1 MLGLLKK
8 LFDANDKEV
17 KKVMKTVEKINKLE
31 AHISPLSDEELKGKT
46 TTFRERLAKGETLDD
61 ILPEAYAVAREAA
74 KRVRNERHYDVQM
87 VGGIVLHQGRIAEMK
102 TGEGKTLVAVSPLY
116 LNALAGKG
124 VHLVTANDYL
134 AKRDGMLM
142 ARIYHFLGLSTG
154 IINHDS
160 AFLFDPDASEG
171 PHGDPIRKCTRQE
184 AYRADITYGTNNE
197 YGFDYLR
204 DNMVWQ
210 MEDKVQRGH
219 HYAIVDEVDS
229 ILIDEART
237 PLIISG
243 RGQGTNANYE
253 KFAKLVQQLNKDEH
267 YTVDEKSK
275 NSPLNE
281 DGVARVEELLGIE
294 NLYDMEHVEAAHLV
308 SNALRAKE
316 CYRNDVEYVIR
327 DDEIVIVDEFTGRL
341 MFGRRYS
348 DGLHQAIE
356 AKEGV
361 KIRQE
366 DQTLAS
372 ITFQNYFKMYK
383 KLAGM
388 TGTAAT
394 EEREFR
400 EIYGVDV
407 IVIPTHRPI
416 SRKDESDI
424 VYKDEGLKFKAVCE
438 EIAKLHEKGRPVLVG
453 SRSIDKSEALSR
465 ILKEKNIPH
474 NVLNAK
480 YHEQEATIIA
490 QAGRLGGVTIATNMA
505 GRGVDIILGGNP
517 PDPEAAKK
525 VKELGGLCILGTERH
540 ESRRIDNQLRGRSG
554 RQGDPGSSRFFV
566 SLDDELMRLFGSDR
580 IKNIMEW
587 LKVDDEPIESGMV
600 SRGIENAQ
608 QKVES
613 YHFDIRKNV
622 LRYDDTMNNQ
632 RKVIYEERDRILRG
646 EDLRPHIMHFVET
659 LASDWINTYCSEEVH
674 PDEWETDLLWEQIKD
689 VLDLPEEHTLEQLVK
704 LPRAEL
710 VPTILKWSEA
720 YYELKE
726 SLMGPQTM
734 RSFEKWV
741 LLQTLD
747 SKWIDHLQSID
758 LLREGIGL
766 RGYGQKDPQIEFIK
780 EAFEMFE
787 GLKHRIMEDTVR
799 LLFKLEVRQGE
810 DVPEEQVIQE
820 SHEGPPGPEAIS
832 QASES
837 GPPPRMRTRSK
848 ISRNDKCWCGSDKKW
863 KYCHYPDEG

>member
-8 LFDANDKEV
+8 LFDSNDKEV
-17 KKVMKTVEKINKLE
+17 KKVMKTVEKINSLE
-31 AHISPLSDEELKGKT
+31 SSISPLSDEELRGKT
-46 TTFRERLAKGETLDD
+46 AAFKARVQKGESLDD
-61 ILPEAYAVAREAA
+61 LLPEAFAVVREAA
-74 KRVRNERHYDVQM
+74 KRVRNERHYDVQL

-102 TGEGKTLVAVSPLY
+102 TGEGKTLVATAPMY
-116 LNALAGKG
+116 LNALSGNG
-124 VHLVTANDYL
+124 CHLVTANDYL

-142 ARIYHFLGLSTG
+142 AHIYNFLGLSTG

-160 AFLFDPDASEG
+160 AFLFDLSGQEG
-171 PHGDPIRKCTRQE
+171 PNKDPLRQCSRQD

-219 HYAIVDEVDS
+219 HFAIVDEVDS

-243 RGQGTNANYE
+243 RGQGTNSDYTKYAQ
-253 KFAKLVQQLNKDEH
+253 LVKQLKKDEH

-275 NSPLNE
+275 NAPLNE
-281 DGVARVEELLGIE
+281 DGVARVEEMLGIG
-294 NLYDMEHVEAAHLV
+294 NLYDIEHVEAAHLI

-316 CYRNDVEYVIR
+316 CYRFDVEYVVR

-394 EEREFR
+394 EEKEFR

-416 SRKDESDI
+416 QRKDHADV
-424 VYKDEGLKFKAVCE
+424 VYKDEPLKFKAVCE
-438 EIAKLHEKGRPVLVG
+438 EIAELHKLGRPVLVG
-453 SRSIDKSEALSR
+453 SRSIDKSEVLSR
-465 ILKEKNIPH
+465 MLKEKGIPH

-480 YHEQEATIIA
+480 YHEQEASIIA
-490 QAGRLGGVTIATNMA
+490 QAGRVGGVTIATNMA

-517 PDPEAAKK
+517 PDAEQAAK
-525 VKELGGLCILGTERH
+525 VREVGGLMIIGTERH

-554 RQGDPGSSRFFV
+554 RQGDPGASRFYV
-566 SLDDELMRLFGSDR
+566 CLDDELMRLFGSDR
-580 IKNIMEW
+580 IKNVMEF

-613 YHFDIRKNV
+613 YHFDIRKSV

-659 LASDWINTYCSEEVH
+659 LANDWINTYCSAEISPE
-674 PDEWETDLLWEQIKD
+674 EWETDLLWEQVRD
-689 VLDLPEEHTLEQLVK
+689 VLEMPEEHTLEELLT
-704 LPRAEL
+704 LPRAEM
-710 VPTILKWSEA
+710 VPKLIEWADAFYKHKEEQLGSE
-720 YYELKE
+720 
-726 SLMGPQTM
+726 TT

-747 SKWIDHLQSID
+747 TKWQDHLASID

-810 DVPEEQVIQE
+810 EIPEEAPIE
-820 SHEGPPGPEAIS
+820 EAHEGPPIAAAPEPA
-832 QASES
+832 AR
-837 GPPPRMRTRSK
+837 GGVRARSK
-848 ISRNDKCWCGSDKKW
+848 MSRNDECWCGSGKKW
-863 KYCHYPDEG
+863 KKCHYPDEG

>member
-8 LFDANDKEV
+8 LFDSNEKEV
-17 KKVMKTVEKINKLE
+17 KKVMKIVERVNALE
-31 AHISPLSDEELKGKT
+31 ASITPLDDQALRAKT
-46 TTFRERLAKGETLDD
+46 DHFRERLSKGESLDD
-61 ILPEAYAVAREAA
+61 ILPEAYAVVREAA
-74 KRVRNERHYDVQM
+74 KRVRNERHYDVQL
-87 VGGIVLHQGRIAEMK
+87 VGGIVLHQGRVAEMK
-102 TGEGKTLVAVSPLY
+102 TGEGKTLVATAPLY
-116 LNALAGKG
+116 LNALAGNG
-124 VHLVTANDYL
+124 AHLVTANDYL
-134 AKRDGMLM
+134 AKRDGMHM
-142 ARIYHFLGLSTG
+142 ARVYHFLGLSLG

-160 AFLFDPDASEG
+160 AFLYDPEGKEG
-171 PHGDPIRKCTRQE
+171 PTQDPLVRCNRQD

-204 DNMVWQ
+204 DNMVWE
-210 MEDKVQRGH
+210 MSDKVQRGH
-219 HYAIVDEVDS
+219 HFAIVDEVDS

-253 KFAKLVQQLNKDEH
+253 KFAQIVRQLKRDEH

-275 NSPLNE
+275 NAPLNE
-281 DGVARVEELLGIE
+281 DGVARVEEILGIR
-294 NLYDMEHVEAAHLV
+294 NLYDMENVEAAHLI

-394 EEREFR
+394 EEKEFR
-400 EIYGVDV
+400 EIYGIDV

-416 SRKDESDI
+416 QRKDQADI
-424 VYKDEGLKFKAVCE
+424 VYKDEPLKFKAACE
-438 EIAKLHEKGRPVLVG
+438 EIAELHKLGRPVLVG
-453 SRSIDKSEALSR
+453 SRSIDKSEVLSR
-465 ILKEKNIPH
+465 ILKEKGIPH

-480 YHEQEATIIA
+480 YHEQEAQIIA
-490 QAGRLGGVTIATNMA
+490 QAGRLGAVTIATNMA

-517 PDPEAAKK
+517 PDPEQAAK
-525 VKELGGLCILGTERH
+525 VRELGGLHILGTERH

-554 RQGDPGSSRFFV
+554 RQGDPGSSRFYV
-566 SLDDELMRLFGSDR
+566 SLDDELMRLFGSER
-580 IKNIMEW
+580 IKNVMEW

-600 SRGIENAQ
+600 SGGIENAQ
-608 QKVES
+608 KKVES
-613 YHFDIRKNV
+613 YHFDIRKSV

-632 RKVIYEERDRILRG
+632 RKVIYEQRDRILRG
-646 EDLRPHIMHFVET
+646 EDLRPQILHFVEQ
-659 LASDWINTYCSEEVH
+659 LSNDWVASYCSEEVH
-674 PDEWETDLLWEQIKD
+674 PDEWESEALWEQVRD
-689 VLDLPEEHTLEQLVK
+689 VLDLGGQHELPELLAV
-704 LPRAEL
+704 PRAEMAPL
-710 VPTILKWSEA
+710 LTKWAEE
-720 YYELKE
+720 YYSIKE
-726 SLMGPQTM
+726 SLMGPETM

-787 GLKHRIMEDTVR
+787 GLKHRIMEDTLR

-810 DVPEEQVIQE
+810 EMPEESGIE
-820 SHEGPPGPEAIS
+820 EAVP
-832 QASES
+832 APLPAAEEPA
-837 GPPPRMRTRSK
+837 GVRVRVRSK
-848 ISRNDKCWCGSDKKW
+848 MTRNDMCWCGSGKKW
-863 KYCHYPDEG
+863 KKCHYPDEG

>member
-1 MLGLLKK
+1 MLALLKR

-17 KKVMKTVEKINKLE
+17 KKVMKTVDKINKLE
-31 AHISPLSDEELKGKT
+31 ATVAPLEDADLHNKAQQ
-46 TTFRERLAKGETLDD
+46 FRERLAKGETLDD
-61 ILPEAYAVAREAA
+61 ILPEAYAVAREAS
-74 KRVRNERHYDVQM
+74 KRVRNERHYDVQL
-87 VGGIVLHQGRIAEMK
+87 VGAIVMHQGRIAEMK
-102 TGEGKTLVAVSPLY
+102 TGEGKTLVAVAALY
-116 LNALAGKG
+116 LNALSGNGA
-124 VHLVTANDYL
+124 HLVTANDYL

-142 ARIYHFLGLSTG
+142 GHIYDFLGLSTG

-160 AFLFDPDASEG
+160 AYLFDKSAEEG
-171 PHGDPIRKCTRQE
+171 PNKDPLRACSRQE

-210 MEDKVQRGH
+210 LEDKVQRGH
-219 HYAIVDEVDS
+219 HFAIVDEVDS

-253 KFAKLVQQLNKDEH
+253 KFAQLVRQLNRDEH
-267 YTVDEKSK
+267 FTVDEKSK
-275 NSPLNE
+275 NAPLNE
-281 DGVARVEELLGIE
+281 EGVAKVEELLGIR
-294 NLYDMEHVEAAHLV
+294 NLYDMENVEAAHLI

-416 SRKDESDI
+416 ARKDMADI
-424 VYKDEGLKFKAVCE
+424 VYKDEKLKFMAVCE
-438 EIAKLHEKGRPVLVG
+438 EIARLHEIGQPVLVG
-453 SRSIDKSEALSR
+453 SRSIDKSEALST
-465 ILKEKNIPH
+465 ILKEKGIPH
-474 NVLNAK
+474 SVLNAK
-480 YHEQEATIIA
+480 YHEQEASIIS
-490 QAGRLGGVTIATNMA
+490 QAGRLGAVTIATNMA

-517 PDPEAAKK
+517 PSPELAKK
-525 VKELGGLCILGTERH
+525 VCELGGLHILGTERH

-580 IKNIMEW
+580 IKNVMEW

-600 SRGIENAQ
+600 SKGIENAQ

-613 YHFDIRKNV
+613 YHFDIRKSV

-646 EDLRPHIMHFVET
+646 EDLRPHVLHFVRT
-659 LASDWINTYCSEEVH
+659 LCLDWVNTYCSEEIH
-674 PDEWETDLLWEQIKD
+674 PSEWEVDLLWEQVRD
-689 VLDLPEEHTLEQLVK
+689 VLDLPEENTLEQLLAV
-704 LPRAEL
+704 PRAQMVDTL
-710 VPTILKWSEA
+710 VQWSET

-726 SLMGPQTM
+726 ALMGQETM

-747 SKWIDHLQSID
+747 GKWIDHLQSID
-758 LLREGIGL
+758 MLREGIGL

-787 GLKHRIMEDTVR
+787 GLKHRILEDTVR

-810 DVPEEQVIQE
+810 EIPEDSVIE
-820 SHEGPPGPEAIS
+820 EAHEVGHMVDEPP
-832 QASES
+832 
-837 GPPPRMRTRSK
+837 PPPRGRTRSK
-848 ISRNDKCWCGSDKKW
+848 MSRNEQCWCGSGKKW
-863 KYCHYPDEG
+863 KKCHYPAEG

>member
-1 MLGLLKK
+1 MLGLLKR

-31 AHISPLSDEELKGKT
+31 PTVAPLEDADLRAKTAH
-46 TTFRERLAKGETLDD
+46 FRDRLAKGETLDD
-61 ILPEAYAVAREAA
+61 ILPEAYAVAREAS
-74 KRVRNERHYDVQM
+74 KRVRNERHYDVQL
-87 VGGIVLHQGRIAEMK
+87 VGAIVLHQGRIAEMK
-102 TGEGKTLVAVSPLY
+102 TGEGKTLVAVAALY
-116 LNALAGKG
+116 LNALGGNGA
-124 VHLVTANDYL
+124 HLVTANDYL

-142 ARIYHFLGLSTG
+142 AHIYDFLGLTTG
-154 IINHDS
+154 VINHDS
-160 AFLFDPDASEG
+160 AYLFDASAQAG
-171 PHGDPIRKCTRQE
+171 PNKDPLRPCSRQE

-210 MEDKVQRGH
+210 LEDKVQRGH
-219 HYAIVDEVDS
+219 HFAIVDEVDS

-253 KFAKLVQQLNKDEH
+253 KFAQMVRQLKKDEH

-281 DGVARVEELLGIE
+281 DGVARVEELLGIR
-294 NLYDMEHVEAAHLV
+294 NLYDMENVESAHLV

-416 SRKDESDI
+416 SRKDQADI
-424 VYKDEGLKFKAVCE
+424 VYKDERLKFLAVCE
-438 EIAKLHEKGRPVLVG
+438 EIAALHEAGRPVLVG

-465 ILKEKNIPH
+465 ILKEKGVPH

-480 YHEQEATIIA
+480 YHEQEASIIA

-517 PDPEAAKK
+517 PDAEAAKK
-525 VKELGGLCILGTERH
+525 VRELGGLHILGTERH

-580 IKNIMEW
+580 IKNVMEW

-600 SRGIENAQ
+600 SKGIENAQ

-613 YHFDIRKNV
+613 YHFDIRKSV

-646 EDLRPHIMHFVET
+646 EDLRPHVLHFVKT
-659 LASDWINTYCSEEVH
+659 LALDWVNTYCSEEIH
-674 PDEWETDLLWEQIKD
+674 PDEWETDLLWEQVRD
-689 VLDLPEEHTLEQLVK
+689 VLDLPEDHTLEQL
-704 LPRAEL
+704 LAMPRAEMVDQL
-710 VPTILKWSEA
+710 VKWSET
-720 YYELKE
+720 YYEIKE
-726 SLMGPQTM
+726 SLMGHETM

-747 SKWIDHLQSID
+747 GKWIDHLQSID
-758 LLREGIGL
+758 MLREGIGL

-787 GLKHRIMEDTVR
+787 GLKHRIQEDTVR

-810 DVPEEQVIQE
+810 DIPEDSVIEEAHEVGVPVAEE
-820 SHEGPPGPEAIS
+820 PPAARG
-832 QASES
+832 
-837 GPPPRMRTRSK
+837 RVRSK
-848 ISRNDKCWCGSDKKW
+848 MSRNDPCWCGSGTKW
-863 KYCHYPDEG
+863 KKCHYPDEG

>member
-1 MLGLLKK
+1 MLGLLRKI
-8 LFDANDKEV
+8 FDSNQKEV
-17 KKVMKTVEKINKLE
+17 NKIMKVVEKINALE
-31 AHISPLSDEELKGKT
+31 PSVQPLNDYNLREKTMQFRDRLK
-46 TTFRERLAKGETLDD
+46 KGETLDD
-61 ILPEAYAVAREAA
+61 LLPEAYAVVREAA
-74 KRVRNERHYDVQM
+74 KRVRGERHYDVQM

-102 TGEGKTLVAVSPLY
+102 TGEGKTLVGTCPVY
-116 LNALAGKG
+116 LNALTGLG
-124 VHLVTANDYL
+124 VHLITVNDYL

-142 ARIYHFLGLSTG
+142 AKVYDFLGLTVG

-160 AFLFDPDASEG
+160 AFVYDSTVQGEPLRPVS
-171 PHGDPIRKCTRQE
+171 RQE
-184 AYRADITYGTNNE
+184 AYKADITYGTNNE

-204 DNMVWQ
+204 DNLVW
-210 MEDKVQRGH
+210 ELSDKVQRGH
-219 HYAIVDEVDS
+219 HFAIVDEVDS

-243 RGQGTNANYE
+243 RGQGVNANYE
-253 KFAKLVQQLNKDEH
+253 KFSVLVRELKKDEH

-275 NSPLNE
+275 NAPLNE
-281 DGVARVEELLGIE
+281 DGVAKVEEMLGLR
-294 NLYDMEHVEAAHLV
+294 NLYDMENVESAHLV
-308 SNALRAKE
+308 ANALKAKE

-327 DDEIVIVDEFTGRL
+327 DEEIVIVDEFTGRL

-366 DQTLAS
+366 DQTQAS
-372 ITFQNYFKMYK
+372 VTFQNYFKMYK

-400 EIYGVDV
+400 EIYDVDV
-407 IVIPTHRPI
+407 VVIPTHRPI
-416 SRKDESDI
+416 SRKDLPDT
-424 VYKDEGLKFKAVCE
+424 VYKDEPLKFKAVCD
-438 EIAKLHEKGRPVLVG
+438 EIEALHKTGRPVLVG
-453 SRSIDKSEALSR
+453 SRAIDKSELLSR
-465 ILKEKNIPH
+465 MLKERGVPH

-480 YHEQEATIIA
+480 YHEQEAQIIA
-490 QAGRLGGVTIATNMA
+490 QAGRFGGVTIATNMA

-517 PDPEAAKK
+517 QDPEQYKK
-525 VKELGGLCILGTERH
+525 VRELGGLCILGTERH
-540 ESRRIDNQLRGRSG
+540 ESRRIDNQLRGRAG

-566 SLDDELMRLFGSDR
+566 SLDDELMRLFGGDR
-580 IKNIMEW
+580 IKNVMTF

-608 QKVES
+608 SKVES
-613 YHFDIRKNV
+613 YHFDIRKSV

-646 EDLRPHIMHFVET
+646 EDLRPHIMHFVEQ
-659 LASDWINTYCSEEVH
+659 LANGWVDGYCSAEIS
-674 PDEWETDLLWEQIKD
+674 PDEWEWDLFWAEVRD
-689 VLDLPEEHTLEQLVK
+689 VLELPEEHTLDELK
-704 LPRAEL
+704 ALPRAEL
-710 VPTILKWSEA
+710 APRLISWADA
-720 YYELKE
+720 YYDHKE
-726 SLMGPQTM
+726 EQLGPETA
-734 RSFEKWV
+734 RRFEKWV

-810 DVPEEQVIQE
+810 EVPDEPDMSEME
-820 SHEGPPGPEAIS
+820 MPSMPDEPPALLAGA
-832 QASES
+832 A
-837 GPPPRMRTRSK
+837 PPSTRGRLATR
-848 ISRNDKCWCGSDKKW
+848 ISRNDACWCGSGQRW
-863 KYCHYPDEG
+863 KSCHYPDEG

>member
-1 MLGLLKK
+1 MLGLLKR

-17 KKVMKTVEKINKLE
+17 KKVMKTVDKINKLE
-31 AHISPLSDEELKGKT
+31 PTVAPLEDDQLRAKT
-46 TTFRERLAKGETLDD
+46 EHFRERLSKGETLDD
-61 ILPEAYAVAREAA
+61 ILPEAYAVAREAS
-74 KRVRNERHYDVQM
+74 KRVRNERHYDVQL
-87 VGGIVLHQGRIAEMK
+87 VGAIVLHQGRIAEMK
-102 TGEGKTLVAVSPLY
+102 TGEGKTLVAVAALY
-116 LNALAGKG
+116 LNALNGLGA
-124 VHLVTANDYL
+124 HLVTANDYL

-142 ARIYHFLGLSTG
+142 GHIYHFLGLSTG

-160 AFLFDPDASEG
+160 AYLFDLNAQEG
-171 PHGDPIRKCTRQE
+171 PNKDPLRPCSRQE

-210 MEDKVQRGH
+210 LEDKVQRGH
-219 HYAIVDEVDS
+219 HFAIVDEVDS

-253 KFAKLVQQLNKDEH
+253 KFAQLVRQLKKDEH

-281 DGVARVEELLGIE
+281 DGVARVEELLGIR
-294 NLYDMEHVEAAHLV
+294 NLYDMENVESAHLV

-416 SRKDESDI
+416 SRKDQADI
-424 VYKDEGLKFKAVCE
+424 VYKDERLKFLAVCE
-438 EIAKLHEKGRPVLVG
+438 EIAELHKAGRPVLVG
-453 SRSIDKSEALSR
+453 SRSIDKSETLSR
-465 ILKEKNIPH
+465 ILKEKGIPH

-480 YHEQEATIIA
+480 YHEQEASIIA

-517 PDPEAAKK
+517 PDAEAAQK
-525 VKELGGLCILGTERH
+525 VRELGGLHILGTERH

-580 IKNIMEW
+580 IKNVMEW

-613 YHFDIRKNV
+613 YHFDIRKSV

-646 EDLRPHIMHFVET
+646 EDLRPHVLHFVRM
-659 LASDWINTYCSEEVH
+659 LAQDWVNTYCSEEIH
-674 PDEWETDLLWEQIKD
+674 PDEWESDLLWEQVRD
-689 VLDLPEEHTLEQLVK
+689 VLELPEEHTLEQL
-704 LPRAEL
+704 LAAPRAEMVDLL
-710 VPTILKWSEA
+710 VQWSEA
-720 YYELKE
+720 FYETKE
-726 SLMGPQTM
+726 SLMGHETM

-747 SKWIDHLQSID
+747 GKWIDHLQSID
-758 LLREGIGL
+758 MLREGIGL

-780 EAFEMFE
+780 EAYEMFE

-810 DVPEEQVIQE
+810 DIPEETVMEEAQPGGLPVAE
-820 SHEGPPGPEAIS
+820 EPPTRG
-832 QASES
+832 
-837 GPPPRMRTRSK
+837 RVRSK
-848 ISRNDKCWCGSDKKW
+848 MSRNEQCWCGSGKKW
-863 KYCHYPDEG
+863 KKCHYPDEG

>member
-8 LFDANDKEV
+8 LFDANEKEV
-17 KKVMKTVEKINKLE
+17 KKILKVVEKINAFE
-31 AHISPLSDEELKGKT
+31 PSIAPLSDEQLKAKT
-46 TTFRERLAKGETLDD
+46 PQFRERLAKGETLDD
-61 ILPEAYAVAREAA
+61 LLPEAYAVAREAA
-74 KRVRNERHYDVQM
+74 KRVRNERHYDVQL
-87 VGGIVLHQGRIAEMK
+87 VGAIVLHQGRIAEMK
-102 TGEGKTLVAVSPLY
+102 TGEGKTLVATAPMY
-116 LNALAGKG
+116 LNGLAGNG
-124 VHLVTANDYL
+124 CHLVTANDYL

-142 ARIYHFLGLSTG
+142 GRIYDFLGLTTG

-160 AFLFDPDASEG
+160 AFLFDATASEG
-171 PHGDPIRKCTRQE
+171 PHGDPVRPCSRQE

-219 HYAIVDEVDS
+219 HFAIVDEVDS

-243 RGQGTNANYE
+243 RGSGTNANYE
-253 KFAKLVQQLNKDEH
+253 KFAQIARQLTRDEH
-267 YTVDEKSK
+267 FTVDEKSK
-275 NSPLNE
+275 NAPLNE
-281 DGVARVEELLGIE
+281 EGVARVEEILGIR
-294 NLYDMEHVEAAHLV
+294 NLYDMENVEAAHLI
-308 SNALRAKE
+308 SNALRATY
-316 CYRNDVEYVIR
+316 CYRNEVEYVIR

-372 ITFQNYFKMYK
+372 ITFQNYFKLYK

-394 EEREFR
+394 EEKEFR

-416 SRKDESDI
+416 ARKDQSDI
-424 VYKDEGLKFKAVCE
+424 VYKDEPLKFKAVCE
-438 EIAKLHEKGRPVLVG
+438 EIVEMHKLGRPVLVG
-453 SRSIDKSEALSR
+453 SRSIEKSETLSR
-465 ILKEKNIPH
+465 MLKEQGIPH

-480 YHEQEATIIA
+480 YHEQEAQIIA
-490 QAGRLGGVTIATNMA
+490 QAGRQGGVTIATNMA

-517 PDPEAAKK
+517 PDAEQAAK
-525 VKELGGLCILGTERH
+525 VRQLGGLHIIGTERH

-554 RQGDPGSSRFFV
+554 RPGDPGSSRFFV

-580 IKNIMEW
+580 IKNVMEW

-613 YHFDIRKNV
+613 YHFDIRKSV
-622 LRYDDTMNNQ
+622 LRYDDTMNQQ
-632 RKVIYEERDRILRG
+632 RKVIYEQRDRILRG
-646 EDLRPHIMHFVET
+646 DDLRPQILHFVT
-659 LASDWINTYCSEEVH
+659 QLAEDWVRTYCSQEVL
-674 PDEWETDLLWEQIKD
+674 PEEWETEALWDAILD
-689 VLDLPEEHTLEQLVK
+689 VLALPEEYTLEK
-704 LPRAEL
+704 LLEVPRPQMAARIVEWAE
-710 VPTILKWSEA
+710 K

-726 SLMGPQTM
+726 ALLGHETM

-758 LLREGIGL
+758 MLREGIGL

-799 LLFKLEVRQGE
+799 LLFKLEVSREE
-810 DVPEEQVIQE
+810 DIPQEGVIQE
-820 SHEGPPGPEAIS
+820 AHEQGAPVLEEA
-832 QASES
+832 A
-837 GPPPRMRTRSK
+837 PLNRRAARSK
-848 ISRNDKCWCGSDKKW
+848 MSRNDACWCGSGKKW
-863 KYCHYPDEG
+863 KKCHYPEEG

>member
-8 LFDANDKEV
+8 LFDPNEKEV
-17 KKVMKTVEKINKLE
+17 KKMMKVVEKVNALE
-31 AHISPLSDEELKGKT
+31 PSIAPLGDSNLREKT
-46 TTFRERLAKGETLDD
+46 QQFRERLQKGESLDD
-61 ILPEAYAVAREAA
+61 ILPEAFAVAREAA
-74 KRVRNERHYDVQM
+74 KRVRNERHYDVQL
-87 VGGIVLHQGRIAEMK
+87 VGALVLHQGRVAEMK
-102 TGEGKTLVAVSPLY
+102 TGEGKTLVATAPLY
-116 LNALAGKG
+116 LNALEGKG
-124 VHLVTANDYL
+124 AHLVTANDYL

-142 ARIYHFLGLSTG
+142 GKIYHFLGLSTG

-160 AFLFDPDASEG
+160 AFLFDPEGSEG
-171 PHGDPIRKCTRQE
+171 PNQDPLRPCSRQE
-184 AYRADITYGTNNE
+184 AYAADITYGTNNE

-219 HYAIVDEVDS
+219 NFAIVDEVDS

-253 KFAKLVQQLNKDEH
+253 KYADLVRKLTKNEH

-275 NSPLNE
+275 AAPLNDE
-281 DGVARVEELLGIE
+281 GVARVEELLGIR
-294 NLYDMEHVEAAHLV
+294 NLYDLENVEAAHLTA
-308 SNALRAKE
+308 NALRAKE
-316 CYRNDVEYVIR
+316 CYRNEIEYVIR

-400 EIYGVDV
+400 EIYNVDV

-416 SRKDESDI
+416 ARKDQADI
-424 VYKDEGLKFKAVCE
+424 VYKDEALKFKAVCE
-438 EIAKLHEKGRPVLVG
+438 EIAVLHKMGRPVLVG
-453 SRSIDKSEALSR
+453 SRSIEKSETLSR
-465 ILKEKNIPH
+465 ILKEQGVPH
-474 NVLNAK
+474 SVLNAK
-480 YHEQEATIIA
+480 YHEQEAQIIA
-490 QAGRLGGVTIATNMA
+490 QAGREGAVTIATNMA

-517 PDPEAAKK
+517 PDPEKAKR
-525 VKELGGLCILGTERH
+525 VCELGGLHILGTERH
-540 ESRRIDNQLRGRSG
+540 ESRRIDNQLRGRAG

-580 IKNIMEW
+580 IKNVMEW

-613 YHFDIRKNV
+613 YHFDIRKSV

-646 EDLRPHIMHFVET
+646 EDLRPHVLHFVET
-659 LASDWINTYCSEEVH
+659 LAKDWVNTYCSQEIH
-674 PDEWETDLLWEQIKD
+674 QDEWETDLLWEQVSD
-689 VLDLPEEHTLEQLVK
+689 VLALPEENTLEQLLA
-704 LPRAEL
+704 LPRGEMVPQLVKWAE
-710 VPTILKWSEA
+710 S

-726 SLMGPQTM
+726 ALLGTETM

-758 LLREGIGL
+758 MLREGIGL

-780 EAFEMFE
+780 EAYEMFE
-787 GLKHRIMEDTVR
+787 GLKHRILEDTVR

-810 DVPEEQVIQE
+810 EIPEEGVIEEAHPQGVQ
-820 SHEGPPGPEAIS
+820 SAPEPVA
-832 QASES
+832 
-837 GPPPRMRTRSK
+837 PRGRTRAK
-848 ISRNDKCWCGSDKKW
+848 MSRNDACWCGSGQKW
-863 KYCHYPDEG
+863 KKCHYPDEG